1 MCSTGARRVVLSLSR
16 MGGRRETDRPSIS
29 YRPGQML

>member
-1 MCSTGARRVVLSLSR
+1 MCSTGARRVVLLSR